1 MEAVCGVE
9 MEIKTPYPK
18 SSVDNKLSILIVL
31 WLLDKIVM
39 VILFLIFG
47 R

>member
-1 MEAVCGVE
+1 

-18 SSVDNKLSILIVL
+18 STSVNAKLKILIVL
-31 WLLDKIVM
+31 WILDKIVM
-39 VILFLIFG
+39 IVLFLIFG